1 LFFFNMRK
9 VLFIAW
15 NEFSKNVFRR
25 RFLGTLMLP
34 LFILAIA
41 VVVGFVTASS
51 MMRFQGSTV
60 GVVDPN
66 RQFGKAPNPPE
77 AQFNFS
83 PYPDEAAAQRDLN
96 AGKIM
101 AYLTL
106 SPEHESNGLFNVS
119 YLRDQPDADDLIRAF
134 RRYRNANL
142 LASQPP
148 EVAARVTQGPA
159 FTYETPDAARQTN
172 DENLP
177 SFILP
182 MVLSIFFI
190 LALFGGAQ
198 YLMQAVLDEKE
209 NRTMEVVITSITPT
223 QLMAGKV
230 LGLGGVGLLQMGI
243 WLIAAAIALA
253 LLQPRF
259 PFLAD
264 IRIEPA
270 FIALALVLFAL
281 EYFILGA
288 LMAAIGS
295 MVVDPKQGQ
304 NYSAPITLI
313 AMLPL
318 FFLVPILF
326 NPNGIL
332 AVALSLFPL
341 TSPLTLMIRYGM
353 TSVPAWQIGLAIVLL
368 IATAFASIWVAG
380 KIFRIGMLR
389 FDTGVKWSEV
399 AANIKF

>member
-1 LFFFNMRK
+1 MRK

-15 NEFSKNVFRR
+15 NEFRKNVFRR
-25 RFLGTLMLP
+25 RFLGTLLLP
-34 LFILAIA
+34 LIILAVA

-51 MMRFQGSTV
+51 MMRFEGSTI
-60 GVVDPN
+60 GVVDPGGLLS
-66 RQFGKAPNPPE
+66 RAQNPPD
-77 AQFNFS
+77 AQFNFAR
-83 PYPDEAAAQRDLN
+83 YDGEDQARQALN
-96 AGKIM
+96 NSNVL

-106 SPEHESNGLFNVS
+106 SAEYEQNGLFNLY
-119 YLRDQPDADDLIRAF
+119 YLRDEPDRDDLIRAF
-134 RRYRNANL
+134 RRYRNSNL
-142 LASQPP
+142 LAGQPP
-148 EVAARVTQGPA
+148 EVAQRVTQGPA
-159 FTYETPDAARQTN
+159 FVYETPDAARQTN
-172 DENLP
+172 DENIPAFVLP
-177 SFILP
+177 L
-182 MVLSIFFI
+182 VLSIFFI
-190 LALFGGAQ
+190 MALFGGAQ

-230 LGLGGVGLLQMGI
+230 LGLGGVGLLQMGL
-243 WLIAAAIALA
+243 WLGAAAIALA

-259 PFLAD
+259 PFLQD
-264 IRIEPA
+264 VRIEPA

-304 NYSAPITLI
+304 NYATPITLL

-326 NPNGIL
+326 NPNGLI

-341 TSPLTLMIRYGM
+341 TAPLTLMVRAGM
-353 TSVPAWQIGLAIVLL
+353 TSVPAWQIIVSILLL
-368 IATAFASIWVAG
+368 IATAAGAIWLAG

>member
-1 LFFFNMRK
+1 MRK

-25 RFLGTLMLP
+25 RFLGTLLLP

-51 MMRFQGSTV
+51 MMRFDGSTV
-60 GVVDPN
+60 GVVDASN
-66 RQFGKAPNPPE
+66 QFGKAPNPAG
-77 AQFNFS
+77 AQFNFA

-96 AGKIM
+96 SGKIL

-106 SPEHESNGLFNVS
+106 SPEFERNGLFDLF
-119 YLRDQPDADDLIRAF
+119 YLRNEPDRDDLIRAF
-134 RRYRNANL
+134 RRYRNANV
-142 LASQPP
+142 LAGQPP
-148 EVAARVTQGPA
+148 EVAQRVTQGAA

-177 SFILP
+177 AFILP

-190 LALFGGAQ
+190 MALFGGAQ

-230 LGLGGVGLLQMGI
+230 LGLGAVGLLQMGL
-243 WLIAAAIALA
+243 WLIAASIALA
-253 LLQPRF
+253 LLRTRF
-259 PFLAD
+259 DFLAD
-264 IRIEPA
+264 IRIEPG
-270 FIALALVLFAL
+270 FIALSLLLFAL
-281 EYFILGA
+281 QYFILGA

-295 MVVDPKQGQ
+295 MVVDAKQGQ
-304 NYSAPITLI
+304 NYASPITLL
-313 AMLPL
+313 AMAPL

-326 NPNGIL
+326 NPNGAI

-341 TSPLTLMIRYGM
+341 TSPLTLMVRMGM
-353 TSVPAWQIGLAIVLL
+353 TSVPAWQILLAIALL
-368 IATAFASIWVAG
+368 IATAWGAIWLAG